1 MKFKADGPLFTAL
14 TRIFDCLLL
23 NILWIICS
31 LPIVTMGAAT
41 SALYYVMLK
50 IVRKDDSSITKLFF
64 EAFRQNIKKGSVM
77 TLIFGVSGAL
87 LGFDL
92 LLFKLMGPANGEVFQ
107 AVIEAALII
116 LLVIWGM
123 ALSYSFPLLAQFE
136 NPVNQTIK
144 NALRLAI
151 ANLKKTVIILGLNSV
166 FPIAVFVL
174 PEFLF
179 WVLPVY
185 TMIGFSLT
193 AFLNTKLLVKIFDA
207 YIDPVPKMEN

>member
-14 TRIFDCLLL
+14 TRIFDYLLL
-23 NILWIICS
+23 NVLWIICS
-31 LPIVTMGAAT
+31 LPLITMGAAT

-50 IVRKDDSSITKLFF
+50 IERKTDSSITKLYF
-64 EAFRQNIKKGSVM
+64 ESFRQNLKKGSILTV
-77 TLIFGVSGAL
+77 TFGACGVL

-92 LLFKLMGPANGEVFQ
+92 LLFKLMGSANKEFFHT
-107 AVIEAALII
+107 AIEAALII
-116 LLVIWGM
+116 LLIIWGM

-136 NPVNQTIK
+136 NSVKQTIK

-166 FPIAVFVL
+166 FPIVVFVL

-207 YIDPVPKMEN
+207 YIDPVPKVEN

>member
-1 MKFKADGPLFTAL
+1 MKFRTDGPLFEIL
-14 TRIFDCLLL
+14 TRLCDVIVL
-23 NILWIICS
+23 NVLWIVCS
-31 LPIVTMGAAT
+31 LPIITMGAAT

-50 IVRKDDSSITKLFF
+50 IVRKTDSSITKLFF
-64 EAFRQNIKKGSVM
+64 ESFRQNLKKGSIL
-77 TLIFGVSGAL
+77 TLIFGACGVL

-92 LLFKLMGPANGEVFQ
+92 LLFKLMGSANKEFFHT
-107 AVIEAALII
+107 VIEAALII
-116 LLVIWGM
+116 LLIIWGM

-136 NPVNQTIK
+136 NSVKQTIK

-166 FPIAVFVL
+166 FPIVVFVL

-207 YIDPVPKMEN
+207 YIDPVPKVEN